1 MRLAGTLVERL
12 EADGSEPGEA
22 TVLGSAHEEAGEEPD
37 EDTTELVRAFL
48 PGAPTSSHRR
58 MPP

>member
-12 EADGSEPGEA
+12 EADRSELGEA
-22 TVLGSAHEEAGEEPD
+22 TVLAVAHEETGEEPD

-48 PGAPTSSHRR
+48 AGRAHELAS
-58 MPP
+58 

>member
-22 TVLGSAHEEAGEEPD
+22 TVLAAAHEEAGEEPD

-48 PGAPTSSHRR
+48 AGRAHELAS
-58 MPP
+58 